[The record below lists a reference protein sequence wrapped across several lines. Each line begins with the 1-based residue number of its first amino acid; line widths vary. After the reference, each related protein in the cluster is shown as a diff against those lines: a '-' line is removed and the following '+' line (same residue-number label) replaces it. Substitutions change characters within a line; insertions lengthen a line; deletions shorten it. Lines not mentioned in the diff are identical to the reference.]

1 MLDVKQIREDF
12 PILNTRQ
19 HGCPL
24 IYLDNAAT
32 MQMPQPVLEQLVSH
46 YHSQNGNVHRGV
58 HSLSQKSTSATER
71 ARERIAAY
79 IGAKAEEIIFTAGT
93 TDSLNM
99 LSQMLEPTIR
109 PGQQII
115 VSAMEHHSNLI
126 PWQELCQR
134 TGAVLTILHMDRN
147 CDLDLTQLGQLL
159 ERDTALVAVTWV
171 SNVLGTVNP
180 VGEITMMSHAAG
192 AMTVL
197 DGAQTM
203 KLPEIDVTAV
213 DCDFLAFS
221 GHKLGALTGIG
232 VLYGKNNI
240 LSQLPPVRFGGG
252 MIRESQYSASSYGGV
267 PQRFEAGTP
276 NYVGAISLGCAM
288 EYLQSVGR
296 IELAQQEQILTVL
309 LRKELATIPEVTV
322 IGTPNRRCGVV
333 SFVVPG
339 IHPFDLGA
347 MLDSQGIAVRTGHLC
362 AQPLVN
368 QLGYDSVI
376 RVSPAFYNTEQ
387 ECLELISAL
396 KRTIPLLKGEWT

>member
-58 HSLSQKSTSATER
+58 HSLSQKSTSAMER

-109 PGQQII
+109 TGQQII

-192 AMTVL
+192 AMTIL
-197 DGAQTM
+197 DGAQAM

-252 MIRESQYSASSYGGV
+252 MIRESQYSASIYGGV

>member
-197 DGAQTM
+197 DGAQAM

-213 DCDFLAFS
+213 GCDFLAFS

-252 MIRESQYSASSYGGV
+252 MIRESQYSASIYGGV

-387 ECLELISAL
+387 EILGFISAL

>member
-1 MLDVKQIREDF
+1 MKQIREDF

-197 DGAQTM
+197 DGAQAM

-252 MIRESQYSASSYGGV
+252 MIRESQYSASIYGGV

>member
-1 MLDVKQIREDF
+1 MLNVKQIREDF

-197 DGAQTM
+197 DGAQAM

-252 MIRESQYSASSYGGV
+252 MIRESQYSASIYGGV

>member
-147 CDLDLTQLGQLL
+147 CDLDLTQLGHLL

-197 DGAQTM
+197 DGAQAM

-232 VLYGKNNI
+232 VLYGKNSI

-309 LRKELATIPEVTV
+309 LRKELDTIPEVTV

>member
-1 MLDVKQIREDF
+1 MLDVKRIREDF

-58 HSLSQKSTSATER
+58 HSLSQKSTSAMER

-79 IGAKAEEIIFTAGT
+79 IGAKAEKIIFTAGT

-109 PGQQII
+109 TGQQII

-180 VGEITMMSHAAG
+180 VGEITMMSHTAG

-197 DGAQTM
+197 DGAQAM

-232 VLYGKNNI
+232 VLYGKNNL

-252 MIRESQYSASSYGGV
+252 MIRESQYAASSYGGV
-267 PQRFEAGTP
+267 PQRFEAGTS

-296 IELAQQEQILTVL
+296 IELAQQEQILTDL
-309 LRKELATIPEVTV
+309 LRKELDAIPEVTV
-322 IGTPNRRCGVV
+322 IGTPSRRCGVV
-333 SFVVPG
+333 SFVMPG

-368 QLGYDSVI
+368 HLGYDSVI

-387 ECLELISAL
+387 EIRGFISAL

>member
-32 MQMPQPVLEQLVSH
+32 MQIPQPVLEQLVSH

-197 DGAQTM
+197 DGAQAM

>member
-19 HGCPL
+19 HGCRV

-32 MQMPQPVLEQLVSH
+32 MQMPQPVLEQLVAH

-58 HSLSQKSTSATER
+58 HSLSQKSTSAMER

-109 PGQQII
+109 TGQQII

-197 DGAQTM
+197 DGAQAM

-213 DCDFLAFS
+213 GCDFLAFS

>member
-58 HSLSQKSTSATER
+58 HSLSQKSTSAMER

-109 PGQQII
+109 TGQQII

-134 TGAVLTILHMDRN
+134 TGAVLTILHMDRK

-197 DGAQTM
+197 DGAQAM

-252 MIRESQYSASSYGGV
+252 MIRESQYAASSYGGV

-296 IELAQQEQILTVL
+296 IELAQQEQILTDL
-309 LRKELATIPEVTV
+309 LRKELAAIPEVTV
-322 IGTPNRRCGVV
+322 IGTPNRPCGVM

-387 ECLELISAL
+387 EILGFISAL

>member
-197 DGAQTM
+197 DGAQAM

-232 VLYGKNNI
+232 VLYGKNNL

>member
-197 DGAQTM
+197 DGAQAM

-296 IELAQQEQILTVL
+296 IELAQQEQSLTGL

>member
-32 MQMPQPVLEQLVSH
+32 MQMSQPVLEQLVSH

-197 DGAQTM
+197 DGAQAM

-232 VLYGKNNI
+232 VLYGKNSI

>member
-32 MQMPQPVLEQLVSH
+32 MQMSQPVLEQLVSH

-58 HSLSQKSTSATER
+58 HSLSQKSTSAMER

-197 DGAQTM
+197 DGAQAM

>member
-147 CDLDLTQLGQLL
+147 CDLDLTQLGHLL

-197 DGAQTM
+197 DGAQAM

-252 MIRESQYSASSYGGV
+252 MIRESQYSASIYGGV

>member
-197 DGAQTM
+197 DGAQAM

-252 MIRESQYSASSYGGV
+252 MIRESQYSASIYGGV

-288 EYLQSVGR
+288 EFLQSVGR

>member
-197 DGAQTM
+197 DGAQAM

>member
-197 DGAQTM
+197 DGAQAM

-232 VLYGKNNI
+232 VLYGKNSI

-396 KRTIPLLKGEWT
+396 KRTIPLLKGEWA

>member
-99 LSQMLEPTIR
+99 LSQTLEPTIR

-147 CDLDLTQLGQLL
+147 CDLDLTQLGHLL

-197 DGAQTM
+197 DGAQAM

>member
-197 DGAQTM
+197 DGAQAM

-240 LSQLPPVRFGGG
+240 LSQVPPVRFGGG

>member
-58 HSLSQKSTSATER
+58 HSLSQKSTSAMER

-109 PGQQII
+109 TGQQII

-192 AMTVL
+192 AMTIL
-197 DGAQTM
+197 DGAQAM

>member
-197 DGAQTM
+197 DGAQAM

-296 IELAQQEQILTVL
+296 IELAQQEQILTDL

>member
-58 HSLSQKSTSATER
+58 HSLSQKSTSAMER

-109 PGQQII
+109 TGQQII

-134 TGAVLTILHMDRN
+134 TGAVLTILHMDRK

-197 DGAQTM
+197 DGAQAM

-252 MIRESQYSASSYGGV
+252 MIRESQYAASSYGGV

-309 LRKELATIPEVTV
+309 LRKKLATIPEVTV
-322 IGTPNRRCGVV
+322 IGTPNRPCGVV
-333 SFVVPG
+333 SFFVPG

>member
-197 DGAQTM
+197 DGAQAM

-213 DCDFLAFS
+213 GCDFLAFS

-252 MIRESQYSASSYGGV
+252 MIRESQYAASSYGGV

-276 NYVGAISLGCAM
+276 NYVGAVSLGCAM

-296 IELAQQEQILTVL
+296 MELAQQEQILTDL
-309 LRKELATIPEVTV
+309 LRKELAAIPEVTV

-339 IHPFDLGA
+339 VHPFDLGA
-347 MLDSQGIAVRTGHLC
+347 MLDSQGIAVRTGHMC

-368 QLGYDSVI
+368 RLGYDSVI

>member
-32 MQMPQPVLEQLVSH
+32 MQMSQPVLEQLVSH

-197 DGAQTM
+197 DGAQAM

-252 MIRESQYSASSYGGV
+252 MIRESQYSASIYGGV

>member
-192 AMTVL
+192 AMTIL
-197 DGAQTM
+197 DGAQAM

-252 MIRESQYSASSYGGV
+252 MIRESQYAASSYGGV

-296 IELAQQEQILTVL
+296 IELAQQEQILTDL
-309 LRKELATIPEVTV
+309 LRKELAAIPEVTV
-322 IGTPNRRCGVV
+322 IGTPNRPCGVM

-387 ECLELISAL
+387 EILGFISAL

>member
-115 VSAMEHHSNLI
+115 ASAMEHHSNLI

-197 DGAQTM
+197 DGAQAM

>member
-12 PILNTRQ
+12 PVLNTRQ

-32 MQMPQPVLEQLVSH
+32 MQMPQPVLEQLVAH

-58 HSLSQKSTSATER
+58 HSLSQKSTSAMER

-109 PGQQII
+109 TGQQII

-197 DGAQTM
+197 DGAQAM

-252 MIRESQYSASSYGGV
+252 MIWESQYAASSYGGV

-296 IELAQQEQILTVL
+296 IELAQQEQILTDL
-309 LRKELATIPEVTV
+309 LLQELAEIPEVTV

>member
-197 DGAQTM
+197 DGAQAM

-339 IHPFDLGA
+339 IHPFDLGS

>member
-99 LSQMLEPTIR
+99 LSQMLEPAIR

-197 DGAQTM
+197 DGAQAM

-252 MIRESQYSASSYGGV
+252 MIRESQYSASIYGGV

>member
-58 HSLSQKSTSATER
+58 HSLSQKSTSAMER

-147 CDLDLTQLGQLL
+147 CDLDLTQLGHLL

-197 DGAQTM
+197 DGAQAM

-252 MIRESQYSASSYGGV
+252 MIRESQYAASSYGGV
-267 PQRFEAGTP
+267 PRRFEAGTP

-309 LRKELATIPEVTV
+309 LRKELDTIPEVTV
-322 IGTPNRRCGVV
+322 IGTPNRPCGVV

>member
-192 AMTVL
+192 AMTIL
-197 DGAQTM
+197 DGAQAM

-252 MIRESQYSASSYGGV
+252 MIRESQYAASSYGGV

-296 IELAQQEQILTVL
+296 IELAQQEQILTDL
-309 LRKELATIPEVTV
+309 LRKELAAIPEVTV

-339 IHPFDLGA
+339 VHPFDLGA
-347 MLDSQGIAVRTGHLC
+347 MLDSQGIAVRTGHMC

-368 QLGYDSVI
+368 RLGYDSVI

-387 ECLELISAL
+387 EILGFISAL

>member
-134 TGAVLTILHMDRN
+134 TGAVLTILHMDWN

-197 DGAQTM
+197 DGAQAM

-309 LRKELATIPEVTV
+309 LRKELAKIPEATE

>member
-1 MLDVKQIREDF
+1 
-12 PILNTRQ
+12 
-19 HGCPL
+19 
-24 IYLDNAAT
+24 
-32 MQMPQPVLEQLVSH
+32 
-46 YHSQNGNVHRGV
+46 
-58 HSLSQKSTSATER
+58 
-71 ARERIAAY
+71 
-79 IGAKAEEIIFTAGT
+79 
-93 TDSLNM
+93 M

-197 DGAQTM
+197 DGAQAM

>member
-58 HSLSQKSTSATER
+58 HSLSQKSTSAMER

-109 PGQQII
+109 TGQQII

-192 AMTVL
+192 VMTVL
-197 DGAQTM
+197 DGAQAM

-232 VLYGKNNI
+232 VLYGKSSI

-252 MIRESQYSASSYGGV
+252 MIRESQYAASSYGGV

-296 IELAQQEQILTVL
+296 MELAQQEQILTDL
-309 LRKELATIPEVTV
+309 LRKELAAIPEVTV

-339 IHPFDLGA
+339 VHPFDLGA
-347 MLDSQGIAVRTGHLC
+347 MLDSQGIAVRTGHMC

-368 QLGYDSVI
+368 RLGYDSVI

-387 ECLELISAL
+387 EILGFISAL

>member
-134 TGAVLTILHMDRN
+134 TGAVLTILHMDWN

-197 DGAQTM
+197 DGAQAI

-240 LSQLPPVRFGGG
+240 LSQLPPVRLGGG
-252 MIRESQYSASSYGGV
+252 MIRESQYPASSYGGV

>member
-32 MQMPQPVLEQLVSH
+32 MQMSQPVLEQLVSH

-197 DGAQTM
+197 DGAQAM

-309 LRKELATIPEVTV
+309 LRKELATMPEVTV

>member
-32 MQMPQPVLEQLVSH
+32 MQMSQPVLEQLVSH

-197 DGAQTM
+197 DGAQAM

-322 IGTPNRRCGVV
+322 IGTPNRPCGVV

>member
-58 HSLSQKSTSATER
+58 HSLSQKSTSAMER

-192 AMTVL
+192 ALTIL
-197 DGAQTM
+197 DGAQAM

-296 IELAQQEQILTVL
+296 IELAQQEQILTDL
-309 LRKELATIPEVTV
+309 LRKELAAIPEVTV